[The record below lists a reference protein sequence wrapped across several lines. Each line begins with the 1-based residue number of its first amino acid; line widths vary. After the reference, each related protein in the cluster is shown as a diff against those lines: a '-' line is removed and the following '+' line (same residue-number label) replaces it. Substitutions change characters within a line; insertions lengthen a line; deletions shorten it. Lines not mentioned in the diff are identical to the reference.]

1 MVGLIGKKMGMTQVF
16 REDGELVPVTVI
28 ETGPCTVVDIRRTE
42 NDGYDAL
49 QLGTGK
55 RRPKRI
61 GRALAGHMQKA
72 GRADFA
78 ELAEVRVKETGD
90 YEVGQQ
96 IVVADVF
103 TVGDLVDVTGTTKGR
118 GFAGVMKRYNFK
130 GQSATHGT
138 HESFRGPGSIGA
150 CAYPGRVFKG
160 KRMPGHMGAVRRTT
174 QNLEIVAVRSEDNV
188 VLVRGGVPGPRGGR
202 LLIRPAVKGN
212 G

>member
-1 MVGLIGKKMGMTQVF
+1 MVGLIGKKMGMTQMF

-61 GRALAGHMQKA
+61 ERALAGHMQKA
-72 GRADFA
+72 GRVDFA
-78 ELAEVRVKETGD
+78 ELAEMRVKDTGD

-96 IVVADVF
+96 IAVADVF
-103 TVGDLVDVTGTTKGR
+103 TAGDLVDVTGTTKGR

-130 GQSATHGT
+130 GQ
-138 HESFRGPGSIGA
+138 RI
-150 CAYPGRVFKG
+150 
-160 KRMPGHMGAVRRTT
+160 
-174 QNLEIVAVRSEDNV
+174 
-188 VLVRGGVPGPRGGR
+188 
-202 LLIRPAVKGN
+202 
-212 G
+212 

>member
-1 MVGLIGKKMGMTQVF
+1 MVGLIGKKMGMTQMF

-78 ELAEVRVKETGD
+78 ELAEMRVKDTGD

-96 IVVADVF
+96 IAVADVF
-103 TVGDLVDVTGTTKGR
+103 TAGDLVDVTGTTKGR

-160 KRMPGHMGAVRRTT
+160 KKMPGHMGAVRRTT